1 MLRNSRFARAQAAG
15 ISGVVHE
22 GGLDARALD
31 LHRIVRASELQRWD
45 AGEGRHH
52 GTVSVRPR
60 TEVSGI
66 HARGQ
71 RQLESRG
78 VIARACTGGT
88 GGTVGLCVESRG
100 YRPPVR

>member
-1 MLRNSRFARAQAAG
+1 MLRNSRLARAQAAG
-15 ISGVVHE
+15 VSGVVHE

-31 LHRIVRASELQRWD
+31 LHRIVRAIELQRWD

-78 VIARACTGGT
+78 VIARVCTGGT

-100 YRPPVR
+100 